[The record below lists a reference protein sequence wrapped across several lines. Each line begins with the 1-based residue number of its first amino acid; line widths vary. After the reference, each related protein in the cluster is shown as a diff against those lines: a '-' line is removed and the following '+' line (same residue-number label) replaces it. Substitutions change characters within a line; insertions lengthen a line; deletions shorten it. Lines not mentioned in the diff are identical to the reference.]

1 VPNWQEIAVEV
12 ERIRANAEHSRE
24 NALSSIRREY
34 LRKLHALTG
43 RNVIA
48 YYSGFLSKRDAD
60 GLEINH
66 EDTNAFMVTIHQ
78 LDRSRGLDLVLH
90 TPGGG
95 VSAAI
100 SIVSYLRA
108 MFGRDIRVIVPQ
120 IAMSAGTMI
129 ACSARVIWMAKH
141 SQLGPT
147 DPQLRGVAAAG
158 VKQEFERA
166 CAEVKADPSRIAI
179 WQAIIGRYAPTFLSQ
194 CEQAVDLTRDFVRE
208 QLRLGMFANDVHGA
222 ERAQAIAARL
232 TDFSHNKAHDVP
244 LHIEECQRIGLSIER
259 IEDDPAA
266 QELVL
271 SAHHCFMHAFMNGP
285 TIKIVENHRG
295 TAVVKQLAPYA
306 RRA

>member
-1 VPNWQEIAVEV
+1 MPNWQEIAVEV

-34 LRKLHALTG
+34 LRKFHDVSG

-108 MFGRDIRVIVPQ
+108 MFGRDIRVIV
-120 IAMSAGTMI
+120 
-129 ACSARVIWMAKH
+129 
-141 SQLGPT
+141 
-147 DPQLRGVAAAG
+147 
-158 VKQEFERA
+158 
-166 CAEVKADPSRIAI
+166 
-179 WQAIIGRYAPTFLSQ
+179 
-194 CEQAVDLTRDFVRE
+194 
-208 QLRLGMFANDVHGA
+208 
-222 ERAQAIAARL
+222 
-232 TDFSHNKAHDVP
+232 
-244 LHIEECQRIGLSIER
+244 
-259 IEDDPAA
+259 
-266 QELVL
+266 L

-285 TIKIVENHRG
+285 AIKIVENHRG

-306 RRA
+306 RSA

>member
-1 VPNWQEIAVEV
+1 MPNWKQIADAADKVRAAAE
-12 ERIRANAEHSRE
+12 ERAKT
-24 NALSSIRREY
+24 ALDDIRRKY
-34 LRKLHALTG
+34 LARYERHTG

-60 GLEINH
+60 GFEISH

-100 SIVSYLRA
+100 SIVSYLRG

-166 CAEVKADPSRIAI
+166 R
-179 WQAIIGRYAPTFLSQ
+179 
-194 CEQAVDLTRDFVRE
+194 
-208 QLRLGMFANDVHGA
+208 
-222 ERAQAIAARL
+222 AIAARL
-232 TDFSHNKAHDVP
+232 TDFSHNKAHDAP
-244 LHIEECQRIGLSIER
+244 LHVEECQRIGLSIER
-259 IEDDPAA
+259 LEDDPLA

-285 TIKIVENHRG
+285 AIKIVENHRG